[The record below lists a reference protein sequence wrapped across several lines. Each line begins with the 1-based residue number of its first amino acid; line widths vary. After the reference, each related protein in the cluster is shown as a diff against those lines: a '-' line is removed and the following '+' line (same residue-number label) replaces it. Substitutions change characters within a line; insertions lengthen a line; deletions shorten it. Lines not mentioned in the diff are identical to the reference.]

1 MTSGPVDTA
10 TAEPLPTPESEAPPH
25 RRLPPGE
32 WVRENLFDSPLNTVL
47 TIVFGALI
55 AFVVFRATR
64 FLFFTGRWEIVQVN
78 LTNYMIGR
86 FPRGEVHRIWI
97 AIFLASMAGGIGI
110 GLSGQRQRALGVVPD
125 RVGALRRAAPALFG
139 LLVILSLT
147 RTITPT
153 LLVLATFAVGA
164 VGWWFGRK
172 LPERTSR
179 RMPLIY
185 LATGALAY
193 VAITQFGGVGY
204 GSWGGLLLTLFVA
217 LAAIILSFPF
227 GVLLALGR
235 RSTFPVVRIFCVG
248 YIELI
253 RGVPLITLLFMS
265 AQTLGFFLPP
275 GMTRPQLI
283 TRGLVAFVMFAA
295 AYVAEIV
302 RGGLQSVPKGQTE
315 AAQAIG
321 LSPLKITFLIVLPQ
335 ALRNVIPALVGQ
347 FISLT
352 KDTALLTFLAVLEI
366 LGVAQSIT
374 SQPAFL
380 GQGLQAEALAFAGFL
395 FWIIC
400 YSMSRASQRLE
411 KRLGVGER

>member
-1 MTSGPVDTA
+1 MTMGPIETVTE
-10 TAEPLPTPESEAPPH
+10 EPLPAPEEPPEH
-25 RRLPPGE
+25 RLPPRQ
-32 WVRENLFDSPLNTVL
+32 WVRENLFNSPLNTVL
-47 TIVFGALI
+47 TIVFSALI
-55 AFVVFRATR
+55 AFVLFRTTR
-64 FLFFTGRWEIVQVN
+64 FLFFTGRWEIVEVN
-78 LTNYMIGR
+78 LTNYMVGR
-86 FPRGEVHRIWI
+86 FPRGELWRIWV
-97 AIFLASMAGGIGI
+97 AVFLAAMAGGIGL
-110 GLSGQRQRALGVVPD
+110 GLSSQVRTRAPD
-125 RVGALRRAAPALFG
+125 WSGTLRRVAPALLG
-139 LLVILSLT
+139 LLVILSFT
-147 RTITPT
+147 RTLTPL
-153 LLVLATFAVGA
+153 LLVGVTAV
-164 VGWWFGRK
+164 VGVVGYVFGRR

-185 LATGALAY
+185 LAALALAY
-193 VAITQFGGVGY
+193 VAISQVGGVGY
-204 GSWGGLLLTLFVA
+204 GAWGGLLLTLFVA
-217 LAAIILSFPF
+217 TAAIVLSFPF

-235 RSTFPVVRIFCVG
+235 RSSFPVIRLVCVV

-302 RGGLQSVPKGQTE
+302 RGGLQGVPKGQTE
-315 AAQAIG
+315 AANAIG
-321 LSPLKITFLIVLPQ
+321 LSPLKVTFLIVLPQ

-366 LGVAQSIT
+366 LGVAQSVT
-374 SQPAFL
+374 AQPAFQ

>member
-1 MTSGPVDTA
+1 MAVQPVDTA
-10 TAEPLPTPESEAPPH
+10 LEEPLPGPEEPRGES
-25 RRLPPGE
+25 LPPRQ
-32 WVRENLFDSPLNTVL
+32 WIRENLFNSPLNSVL
-47 TIVFGALI
+47 TIVFGVLI
-55 AFVVFRATR
+55 AFVVFRTTR
-64 FLFFTGRWEIVQVN
+64 FLFFTGRWEIVQTN
-78 LTNYMIGR
+78 LANYMIGR
-86 FPRGEVHRIWI
+86 FPRGEVYRIWI
-97 AIFLASMAGGIGI
+97 AIYILASAAGMGA
-110 GLSGQRQRALGVVPD
+110 GLSSQRRRELGIEPD
-125 RVGALRRAAPALFG
+125 LVGTLKRSAPALLG

-153 LLVLATFAVGA
+153 LLVLGSFVVGA
-164 VGWWFGRK
+164 GGYLLGQRLPQKLGRR
-172 LPERTSR
+172 LWAV
-179 RMPLIY
+179 Y
-185 LATGALAY
+185 ALAGILAY
-193 VAITQFGGVGY
+193 VVLTQFGGVGY

-217 LAAIILSFPF
+217 LAAIVLSFPF
-227 GVLLALGR
+227 GLLLALGR
-235 RSTFPVVRIFCVG
+235 RSSFPIIRVVCVS

-283 TRGLVAFVMFAA
+283 TRGLIAFVMFAA

-315 AAQAIG
+315 AANAIG
-321 LSPLKITFLIVLPQ
+321 LSPLKVTYLIVLPQ

-352 KDTALLTFLAVLEI
+352 KDTALLTFLAVVEI
-366 LGVAQSIT
+366 LGVAQLVT
-374 SQPAFL
+374 SQPGFQ
-380 GQGLQAEALAFAGFL
+380 GQGLQAEALAFAAFL

>member
-1 MTSGPVDTA
+1 MAMGPTDTA
-10 TAEPLPTPESEAPPH
+10 TLEPMPAPEEAPQH
-25 RRLPPGE
+25 KLPPRQ
-32 WVRENLFDSPLNTVL
+32 WVQENLFNSKLNTLL
-47 TIVFGALI
+47 TVVFSALI
-55 AFVVFRATR
+55 LFVLFRATR
-64 FLFFTGRWEIVQVN
+64 FVFFTGRWEIIEVN
-78 LTNYMIGR
+78 LTNYMVGR
-86 FPRGEVHRIWI
+86 FPRGEVWRIWV
-97 AIFLASMAGGIGI
+97 AIFLAALAGGIGM
-110 GLSGQRQRALGVVPD
+110 GLSSLRSGRPPD
-125 RVGALRRAAPALFG
+125 RLGALRRAAPALLG
-139 LLVILSLT
+139 LVVILSFT
-147 RTITPT
+147 RTPTPV
-153 LLVLATFAVGA
+153 LLLAATAAVGA
-164 VGWWFGRK
+164 GGYLVGRR
-172 LPERTSR
+172 LPERTTR

-185 LATGALAY
+185 LAVLALAY

-204 GSWGGLLLTLFVA
+204 GAWGGLLLTLFVA
-217 LAAIILSFPF
+217 TAAVVLSFPF

-235 RSTFPVVRIFCVG
+235 RSSFPIIRTVCVI

-275 GMTRPQLI
+275 GMSRPQLI

-315 AAQAIG
+315 AANAIG
-321 LSPLKITFLIVLPQ
+321 LSPLKVTFLIVLPQ

-352 KDTALLTFLAVLEI
+352 KDTALLTFLAVIEI
-366 LGVAQSIT
+366 LGVAQSVT
-374 SQPAFL
+374 AQPSFQ

-400 YSMSRASQRLE
+400 YTMSRASQRLE

>member
-1 MTSGPVDTA
+1 MTMGSTSAAPE
-10 TAEPLPTPESEAPPH
+10 EPISAPDEAPEYH
-25 RRLPPGE
+25 LPPRE
-32 WVRENLFDSPLNTVL
+32 WVKENLFNSKLNTVL
-47 TIVFGALI
+47 TIVFGVLI
-55 AFVVFRATR
+55 AVVLFRATR

-78 LTNYMIGR
+78 LANYMVGR
-86 FPRGEVHRIWI
+86 FPRGELHRIWI
-97 AIFLASMAGGIGI
+97 AVFIIASAAGMGSGI
-110 GLSGQRQRALGVVPD
+110 SARRQRAEGIEPN
-125 RVGALRRAAPALFG
+125 RVASLKRAAPALLG

-153 LLVLATFAVGA
+153 LLVLTSFAIGAGGYVLGQRLPQKVG
-164 VGWWFGRK
+164 
-172 LPERTSR
+172 R
-179 RMPLIY
+179 RQWLLY
-185 LATGALAY
+185 LAAGALAY
-193 VAITQFGGVGY
+193 MALTQFGGVGY

-217 LAAIILSFPF
+217 AAAIVISFPF

-235 RSTFPVVRIFCVG
+235 RSSFPVVRIVCVA
-248 YIELI
+248 YIEMI

-283 TRGLVAFVMFAA
+283 TRGLVAFVLFAA

-315 AAQAIG
+315 AANALG
-321 LSPLKITFLIVLPQ
+321 LTPIKVTFLIVLPQ

-352 KDTALLTFLAVLEI
+352 KDTALLTFLAVVEI
-366 LGVAQSIT
+366 LGVAQLVT
-374 SQPAFL
+374 SQPGFQ
-380 GQGLQAEALAFAGFL
+380 GQGLQAEALTFAAFL

>member
-1 MTSGPVDTA
+1 MTMGPTDTA
-10 TAEPLPTPESEAPPH
+10 TEEPMPPPEEAPKEH
-25 RRLPPGE
+25 LPPRQ
-32 WVRENLFDSPLNTVL
+32 WVRENLFNSPLNTVL

-64 FLFFTGRWEIVQVN
+64 FIFFTGRWEIVQVN
-78 LTNYMIGR
+78 LANYMLGR
-86 FPRGEVHRIWI
+86 FPRGEIHRIWI
-97 AIFLASMAGGIGI
+97 AIFIIASAAGIG
-110 GLSGQRQRALGVVPD
+110 SGISARRMRAEGIPAD
-125 RVGALRRAAPALFG
+125 PRGSLRRAAPPLLG
-139 LLVILSLT
+139 LAVILSLT

-153 LLVLATFAVGA
+153 LLVLVSFAIAVGCYLL
-164 VGWWFGRK
+164 GRR
-172 LPERTSR
+172 LPEKVGR
-179 RMPLIY
+179 RQWLLY
-185 LATGALAY
+185 LVAGILAY
-193 VAITQFGGVGY
+193 AAIAQFGGVGY
-204 GSWGGLLLTLFVA
+204 GAWGGLLLTLFVA
-217 LAAIILSFPF
+217 AAAIVLSFPF

-235 RSTFPVVRIFCVG
+235 RSSFPVVRIVCVA

-302 RGGLQSVPKGQTE
+302 RGGLQSVPKGQIE
-315 AAQAIG
+315 AANAIG
-321 LSPLKITFLIVLPQ
+321 LTPIKVTYLIVLPQ

-352 KDTALLTFLAVLEI
+352 KDTALLTFLAVIEI
-366 LGVAQSIT
+366 LGVAQLVT
-374 SQPAFL
+374 SQPAFQ